1 MMGKFNAYALAAII
15 ALASAGAAQA
25 QVTPAPAGPAPAP
38 APTAGAPAP
47 QDDELVVD
55 IVGGISAPMPIII
68 PAMPTSQV
76 TATAAGSTDDL
87 GRQLAKIVNDDLR
100 NTGLFKTVGPETARA
115 IAYGEVTAPDYT
127 SWDSFGAQALVQG
140 YVRANGNGTLTVGC
154 YLYDVTAKTELIRQG
169 FVVPPSDWR
178 RAGHKCADAIYTRLT
193 GEGPYFDSQVVYISE
208 TGPKNRRI
216 KRLAIMDQDGANHRF
231 LTNGQV
237 TVLTPRLSPDQRS
250 IVYMSYENR
259 KPAIYI
265 YDLAARQQH
274 LVASNVN
281 LNFAPRFSPDGRSVL
296 FSMSVQGNIDLY
308 RVSAAGGGTPVR
320 LTNAPGIDTGGSY
333 SPDGS
338 KIVFESDR
346 SGTQQLYVMDADGGN
361 QHRISFGGGRY
372 ATPSW
377 SPRGDQ
383 IAFTRTGGG
392 AFRIGI
398 MSPGGG
404 GEKLLTESWGDE
416 GPSWSPNGRVLMFF
430 RAAQGSGRPDLWS
443 VDLTGVNARKIPT
456 PLDGSDPSWGPIRP

>member
-1 MMGKFNAYALAAII
+1 MMMRTFTAVAAAI
-15 ALASAGAAQA
+15 LTVSAGPAWAQTTPDPTPA
-25 QVTPAPAGPAPAP
+25 PTPAPAQPGQD
-38 APTAGAPAP
+38 AG
-47 QDDELVVD
+47 QQSGGLVVD
-55 IVGGISAPMPIII
+55 LEGGHSSALPIII

-76 TATAAGSTDDL
+76 AATPAGSTDEL
-87 GRQLAKIVNDDLR
+87 GRQLSKIIDDDLR
-100 NTGLFKTVGPETARA
+100 NTGLFKTVGPNAARPITYA
-115 IAYGEVTAPDYT
+115 EVNTPDYD
-127 SWDSFGAQALVQG
+127 SWNDYASQALVQG
-140 YVRANGNGTLTVGC
+140 YVRANGNGQLTVGC
-154 YLYDVTAKTELIRQG
+154 YVFDVASRTELIRQG
-169 FVVPPSDWR
+169 FVVAPSDWR
-178 RAGHKCADAIYTRLT
+178 RAAHKCADAIYTRLT

-208 TGPKNRRI
+208 TAPKNRRI
-216 KRLAIMDQDGANHRF
+216 KRLAIMDQDGANHQF
-231 LTNGQV
+231 LTNGQ
-237 TVLTPRLSPDQRS
+237 TIVLTPRLSPDQRS

-265 YDLAARQQH
+265 YDRAARRQH

-296 FSMSVQGNIDLY
+296 FSMSVAGNIDLY

-338 KIVFESDR
+338 KIAFESDR

-372 ATPSW
+372 ATPNW
-377 SPRGDQ
+377 SPRGDL

-392 AFRIGI
+392 AFRVGV

-404 GEKLLTESWGDE
+404 DEKLLTSSWGDE